1 MLSRLTGNLATG
13 KLQNIATAYVKLCM
27 LKIINIY
34 KIAFLQQLAQK
45 DIRSRKCQNNNAFSP
60 TEIKYLQICKTD
72 KRRDL

>member
-34 KIAFLQQLAQK
+34 NIAFLQQLAQK
-45 DIRSRKCQNNNAFSP
+45 DIRSRKCQNNVFSP
-60 TEIKYLQICKTD
+60 TGIKYLQICKTD